1 MWMQQSQVA
10 LHFEP
15 EKVTEFSVSPM
26 R

>member
-1 MWMQQSQVA
+1 MQQSQVA